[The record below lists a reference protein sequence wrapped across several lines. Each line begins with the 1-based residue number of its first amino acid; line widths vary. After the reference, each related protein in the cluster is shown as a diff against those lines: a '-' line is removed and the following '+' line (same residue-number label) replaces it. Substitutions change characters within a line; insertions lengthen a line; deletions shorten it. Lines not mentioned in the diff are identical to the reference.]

1 MHVALGT
8 TQLIKH
14 EITCNFQQPG
24 RKFRARDIS
33 AGAFPDADKDLLRD
47 VFNIGVAPEHARH
60 RASDKTLVTFDQL
73 LERARISSTHQL
85 HEPHV
90 FSILLRSSHGS
101 LVFARHRSL
110 GRVHERN
117 LLRIWQL
124 TKICSFTFAS
134 MVFVARG
141 KRSVHAWS
149 RQALTLAGMN
159 YLLIPKELRPI
170 AEKVEANERI
180 SAADA
185 LDLYRSNDLN
195 ALGMIAN
202 VVRERKNGN
211 YATYIHNRY
220 INYSNICVLS
230 CQFCAFAAKKRDAH
244 AFEYASDEIIRAV
257 AEALPLGIT
266 EVHMVGGLHPTLK
279 KDWYLDLLRG
289 LRALEPDLHIKAFTA
304 IEVRH
309 LARRI
314 FRMSIPDTLEL
325 LRDTGLG
332 SITGGGAEI
341 FDSVVRDQIC
351 RGKETAEEW
360 LDIHRTWHRMGGRS
374 TCTMLYGHIETL
386 AQRVDHLCQLRR
398 LQDETGG
405 FTGFVPFAFEP
416 QTTVLAHIKSASAFE
431 QLRNL
436 AVGRIYLDNI
446 EHLTAYWVSM
456 GLPLAQVSLS
466 YGVDDLHGTII
477 EEKIFHM
484 AGATTPQQQT
494 VAALEH
500 TIREAGREPIQR
512 DSFYRHISPSPT
524 NARHTASAPTEL
536 ACA

>member
-1 MHVALGT
+1 MLD
-8 TQLIKH
+8 
-14 EITCNFQQPG
+14 
-24 RKFRARDIS
+24 RARRW
-33 AGAFPDADKDLLRD
+33 PWR
-47 VFNIGVAPEHARH
+47 
-60 RASDKTLVTFDQL
+60 
-73 LERARISSTHQL
+73 
-85 HEPHV
+85 
-90 FSILLRSSHGS
+90 
-101 LVFARHRSL
+101 
-110 GRVHERN
+110 
-117 LLRIWQL
+117 
-124 TKICSFTFAS
+124 
-134 MVFVARG
+134 
-141 KRSVHAWS
+141 
-149 RQALTLAGMN
+149 GMN
-159 YLLIPKELRPI
+159 HLLIPKELRPI

-180 SAADA
+180 SAANA

-195 ALGMIAN
+195 ALGMISN

-211 YATYIHNRY
+211 YASYIHNRY

-230 CQFCAFAAKKRDAH
+230 CQFCAFAAKKRDAQ
-244 AFEYASDEIIRAV
+244 AFEYAIDEIIKAV
-257 AEALPLGIT
+257 AEALPSGIT

-289 LRALEPDLHIKAFTA
+289 LRALDPDLQIKAFTA

-314 FRMSIPDTLEL
+314 FHMSIPDTLEL
-325 LRDTGLG
+325 LRDAGLG

-341 FDSVVRDQIC
+341 FDPAVRDQIC

-386 AQRVDHLCQLRR
+386 AQRVDHLRQLRQ

-416 QTTVLAHIKSASAFE
+416 QTTVLAHIKPASAFE

-446 EHLTAYWVSM
+446 DHLTAYWVSM

-500 TIREAGREPIQR
+500 AIREAGREPVQR
-512 DSFYRHISPSPT
+512 DSFYRHISPRRT
-524 NARHTASAPTEL
+524 TGRHTASAPSEL